1 MYAGMLWLMLVKYV
15 CMNVR
20 IALCVLVLF
29 AVLGLCAARGR
40 VRTTEGPCDRGL
52 QRQRTIE

>member
-1 MYAGMLWLMLVKYV
+1 MFIEYV

-40 VRTTEGPCDRGL
+40 VRSTEEPCDRGL
-52 QRQRTIE
+52 PRQRTIE